1 MTRKRY
7 FDGCVGVAVCLL
19 ATAGAWADDPPPVP
33 TVAPPVDERPFE
45 DALAAYRNL
54 SASQS
59 RNHDRA
65 QDITPR
71 QMLILLEVCERT
83 GASLGQALATGE
95 HESAHT
101 WNDYIRPPLRN
112 GTLGAATGVWQFM
125 PGTFHRIVQRFGAR
139 LLTASEAETTTG
151 RERLDLGD
159 GPFSDEQVRRLIQET
174 VDGRRGAND
183 EELQLLRHNFA
194 VLAFAKYYLSLD
206 SGATTPEE
214 DYLYHFLGA
223 GEGRRVLALARG
235 DARDT
240 LCVKPVEEPTP
251 LVDTPPAL
259 VTTDAREPEL
269 IAAAI
274 LRARSLAAAEPS
286 LQADFA
292 PLAPSRPLPQ
302 WRFDAPL
309 QRPEYG
315 PSVTVR
321 ERNADPLG
329 VPRPSIE
336 PAIWFPV
343 EPVEPEMP
351 PPVSSQWGLP
361 ADSPVVTGN
370 LGMFYRDGKGQS
382 QPYTWAE
389 FMEHLARRVRAKD
402 QPALVRAKYG
412 VGFALPGGDLPERT
426 FDPEQTS
433 PAAAFY
439 HAISGDLLL
448 PEALALGPLDPA
460 ETRQYK
466 RRLAALL
473 NQGEDQP
480 LETLPPE
487 AVSALRHLTLLP
499 PNGPDLGATPFEV
512 ERALRAFRARV
523 GKQEP
528 DDPAHRNRLMPAE
541 RIALEIYEQRL
552 ARYAALQA
560 GQQAA
565 LNDAADLNRLRE
577 MPTGWRKTAA
587 PRIAILQTTLAE
599 QGLLK
604 PLTRKVVWRDKK
616 RKKHVSHQT
625 VPFTGF
631 PGQATEAALDA
642 FQWRNGLRKTQG
654 VLDGVTLAMLGLP
667 PMGLDLFLPPAGP
680 QCAIDV
686 STETAPLCERPIQKR
701 PGEIDALRARGA
713 RALPAWW

>member
-1 MTRKRY
+1 MIRKRY
-7 FDGCVGVAVCLL
+7 FGGCAAVAVCLL
-19 ATAGAWADDPPPVP
+19 ATTWAWADDPPLPAVASPVEEP
-33 TVAPPVDERPFE
+33 PFE
-45 DALAAYRNL
+45 VALTAYREL
-54 SASQS
+54 SASQA

-71 QMLILLEVCERT
+71 QMLILLDVCERT

-112 GTLGAATGVWQFM
+112 GSLGAATGVWQFM

-139 LLTASEAETTTG
+139 LLAASEAEATTG
-151 RERLDLGD
+151 RARLDLGD
-159 GPFSDEQVRRLIQET
+159 GPFSDDQVRRLIQET
-174 VDGRRGAND
+174 VDGQRGAND
-183 EELQLLRHNFA
+183 AELQLLRHNFA
-194 VLAFAKYYLSLD
+194 VLAFAKHYLSLD
-206 SGATTPEE
+206 SGASTPEE

-235 DARDT
+235 EARET
-240 LCVKPVEEPTP
+240 LCVKPVEEPAP

-259 VTTDAREPEL
+259 ATTDNREPER

-292 PLAPSRPLPQ
+292 PPAPSRLLPR

-315 PSVTVR
+315 PSITIR

-329 VPRPSIE
+329 APPPVAE

-351 PPVSSQWGLP
+351 PPVSSQWGFP

-382 QPYTWAE
+382 QPYTWGE
-389 FMEHLARRVRAKD
+389 FMDHLARRVRAKD

-412 VGFALPGGDLPERT
+412 VGFALPGGDLPERA
-426 FDPEQTS
+426 FDPAQASSAT
-433 PAAAFY
+433 AFD

-466 RRLAALL
+466 RRLAALVS
-473 NQGEDQP
+473 QGEDQP

-487 AVSALRHLTLLP
+487 AVSALRHLKLLP
-499 PNGPDLGATPFEV
+499 PDGPDPSAAHPEV

-565 LNDAADLNRLRE
+565 RNDAADLNRLRDL
-577 MPTGWRKTAA
+577 PTGLRKTAA

-599 QGLLK
+599 QGLLQ
-604 PLTRKVVWRDKK
+604 PLTRKVVWRDKQ
-616 RKKHVSHQT
+616 RKKHASHQT

-631 PGQATEAALDA
+631 PGKATEAALDA

-667 PMGLDLFLPPAGP
+667 PMGPDLLLPPAGP
-680 QCAIDV
+680 QCAIEAA
-686 STETAPLCERPIQKR
+686 TETAPLCERPIQKR
-701 PGEIDALRARGA
+701 PSAFGALLARGP